1 MREKFISKWKPDRIF
16 LIDSEIWPNLI
27 LKTKN
32 HKIPIALLNARL
44 TAKSYSKWIMFPVT
58 AKKIFNIFKLCMCS
72 NFETKKFLE
81 KLNVKNIFFKGNIK
95 FIGKVD
101 EKKIKS
107 LNEKFFST
115 NKFWF
120 AASTHEE
127 EEIFCLKT
135 HLILKK
141 I

>member
-1 MREKFISKWKPDRIF
+1 
-16 LIDSEIWPNLI
+16 
-27 LKTKN
+27 
-32 HKIPIALLNARL
+32 
-44 TAKSYSKWIMFPVT
+44 
-58 AKKIFNIFKLCMCS
+58 MCS

-81 KLNVKNIFFKGNIK
+81 KLNVQNIFFKGNIK

-141 I
+141 KYFLLSKEKYISQYLNNTLKQYLAESLSIKSLKVPERLL